1 VLLTRI
7 EYALRR
13 GANLFKP
20 HLITPTNQR
29 MFAIMP
35 TRMLPSLAIAKA
47 MPRNVDVLV
56 VGLGD
61 AGLRDVPETVAKPFT
76 KRFGVSAGQMATSLG
91 AKSSADSKRTLPA
104 AGDGPRIVVVGI
116 GSDQPSAEDL
126 RRAAGAGVRHAASLA
141 DGGNLTVAVSLGTID
156 SDQLAAV
163 AEGALLG
170 SYQYEPISAAPDTDG
185 KIAAITVV
193 HANPVNDAAI
203 ASAAE
208 IVVRAVVTVRE
219 WVNLPSNLLYP
230 ESFAEQARTL
240 VRDSKIAVDV
250 LDETALSRGGYGG
263 LMAVGGGSSR
273 PPRLVRLSYSPR
285 GANFH
290 LALVGKGITFD
301 TGGLNLKPSEGMYTM
316 KCDMAGA
323 AVVLATVHA
332 IAQLGLKIK
341 VTAYGA
347 LAENMPSGSAYRP
360 SDVLTI
366 YGGKTVENGNSDAEG
381 RLVMA
386 DALARA
392 NEDRADMVVDVA
404 TLTGACVVALGE
416 RTAGIM
422 ASDGETA
429 DLLLDAAEAA
439 GEDFWQLPIPSE
451 IRTKLDSKVADLRS
465 TAGDRWAGA
474 LVAAAFLREFVAD
487 GTPWAHLDIAGPA
500 FFDGKPYGYVAPG
513 GTGIGV
519 RTLIALA
526 LRLAT

>member
-1 VLLTRI
+1 VPSPILPPLT
-7 EYALRR
+7 
-13 GANLFKP
+13 
-20 HLITPTNQR
+20 
-29 MFAIMP
+29 
-35 TRMLPSLAIAKA
+35 IAKTV
-47 MPRNVDVLV
+47 PRNVDVLV
-56 VGLGD
+56 VGLSDSGIREVPD
-61 AGLRDVPETVAKPFT
+61 AIARAFT
-76 KRFGVSAGQMATSLG
+76 KRFGIPISEMATSLG
-91 AKSSADSKRTLPA
+91 AKPSADNERTLPA
-104 AGDGPRIVVVGI
+104 AGDGPRIVVVGL
-116 GSDQPSAEDL
+116 GSDQPNAEDL

-141 DGGNLTVAVSLGTID
+141 DSNNLTVAVSLGSSD
-156 SDQLAAV
+156 SDQLTAV
-163 AEGALLG
+163 AEGGLLG
-170 SYQYEPISAAPDTDG
+170 SYQYQPISAAQDSRR
-185 KIAAITVV
+185 KIDAITVV
-193 HANPVNDAAI
+193 HQSAVKDAAI
-203 ASAAE
+203 TSAAE
-208 IVVRAVVTVRE
+208 TVARAVVTVRE
-219 WVNLPSNLLYP
+219 WVNIPANLLYP
-230 ESFAEQARTL
+230 DSFAEQARAL
-240 VRDSKIAVDV
+240 VRDSKVAGDV
-250 LDETALSRGGYGG
+250 LDETVLSRSGYGG

-323 AVVLATVHA
+323 AVVLAAVPA

-392 NEDRADMVVDVA
+392 NEDQPDMVVDVA

-416 RTAGIM
+416 RTAGLM
-422 ASDGETA
+422 ASDDQTA
-429 DLLLDAAEAA
+429 DLVLDAAEAA
-439 GEDFWQLPIPSE
+439 GEDVWQLPIPSE
-451 IRTKLDSKVADLRS
+451 IRSKLDSKVADLRS

-474 LVAAAFLREFVAD
+474 LVAAAFLREFVAE

-500 FFDGKPYGYVAPG
+500 FFDGKPYGYVVPG

-526 LRLAT
+526 RRLAA

>member
-1 VLLTRI
+1 
-7 EYALRR
+7 
-13 GANLFKP
+13 
-20 HLITPTNQR
+20 
-29 MFAIMP
+29 MP
-35 TRMLPSLAIAKA
+35 SRMLPSLAIAKA

-56 VGLGD
+56 
-61 AGLRDVPETVAKPFT
+61 AGFSDGKIRGVPEPVAKAFT
-76 KRFGVSAGQMATSLG
+76 KRFGVSVGEMATSLG
-91 AKSSADSKRTLPA
+91 AKSSADTKRTLPA
-104 AGDGPRIVVVGI
+104 AGDGPRIVVVGL
-116 GSDQPSAEDL
+116 GSDQPSGEDL
-126 RRAAGAGVRHAASLA
+126 RRAAGTGVRHAASLA
-141 DGGNLTVAVSLGTID
+141 ESQNLTVAVSLGAAD

-170 SYQYEPISAAPDTDG
+170 SYRYAPISAAPDNSG
-185 KIAAITVV
+185 KIAAIAVIDENAV
-193 HANPVNDAAI
+193 KDAAAI

-208 IVVRAVVTVRE
+208 IVVQAVVTVRE
-219 WVNLPSNLLYP
+219 WVNIPANLLYP

-250 LDETALSRGGYGG
+250 LDENALSRGGYGG

-273 PPRLVRLSYSPR
+273 PPRLVRLSYTPR
-285 GANFH
+285 GAKFH

-301 TGGLNLKPSEGMYTM
+301 TGGLNLKPAEGMYAM

-323 AVVLATVHA
+323 ATVLAAVQA
-332 IAQLGLKIK
+332 VARLGLKIQ

-381 RLVMA
+381 RIVMA

-392 NEDRADMVVDVA
+392 NEDHPDLVVDVA

-416 RTAGIM
+416 RTAGLM
-422 ASDGETA
+422 ATDDATA
-429 DLLLDAAEAA
+429 DLVLDAAEAA
-439 GEDFWQLPIPSE
+439 GEDVWQLPIPSE
-451 IRTKLDSKVADLRS
+451 IRSKLDSKVADLRS
-465 TAGDRWAGA
+465 TTGDRWAGA
-474 LVAAAFLREFVAD
+474 LVAAAFLREFLAE

-513 GTGIGV
+513 GTGVGV

-526 LRLAT
+526 RRLAT

>member
-1 VLLTRI
+1 V
-7 EYALRR
+7 
-13 GANLFKP
+13 P
-20 HLITPTNQR
+20 S
-29 MFAIMP
+29 
-35 TRMLPSLAIAKA
+35 RMLPSLAITKA

-56 VGLGD
+56 VGLGNEKI
-61 AGLRDVPETVAKPFT
+61 REVPEPVAKAFT
-76 KRFGVSAGQMATSLG
+76 KRFGVSVGEMATSLG
-91 AKSSADSKRTLPA
+91 AKSSADTKRTLPA
-104 AGDGPRIVVVGI
+104 AGDGPRIVVVGL

-141 DGGNLTVAVSLGTID
+141 ESRNLTVAVSLSAAD

-170 SYQYEPISAAPDTDG
+170 SYQYEPISAASDNSG
-185 KIAAITVV
+185 KIAAITVIDQNAV
-193 HANPVNDAAI
+193 KDAVAV

-208 IVVRAVVTVRE
+208 IVVQAVVTVRE
-219 WVNLPSNLLYP
+219 WVNIPANLLYP

-250 LDETALSRGGYGG
+250 LDENALSRGGYGG

-273 PPRLVRLSYSPR
+273 PPRLVRLSYTPR
-285 GANFH
+285 GAKFH

-301 TGGLNLKPSEGMYTM
+301 TGGLNLKPAEGMYAM

-323 AVVLATVHA
+323 AAVLAAVHA
-332 IAQLGLKIK
+332 IARLGLKIQ

-392 NEDRADMVVDVA
+392 NEDHPDLVVDVA

-416 RTAGIM
+416 RTAGLM
-422 ASDGETA
+422 ATDDATA
-429 DLLLDAAEAA
+429 DLVLDAAEAA
-439 GEDFWQLPIPSE
+439 GEEVWQLPIPGE
-451 IRTKLDSKVADLRS
+451 IRSKLDSKVADLRS

-474 LVAAAFLREFVAD
+474 LVAAAFLREFLAE

-513 GTGIGV
+513 GTGVGV
-519 RTLIALA
+519 RTLITLA
-526 LRLAT
+526 RRLAT